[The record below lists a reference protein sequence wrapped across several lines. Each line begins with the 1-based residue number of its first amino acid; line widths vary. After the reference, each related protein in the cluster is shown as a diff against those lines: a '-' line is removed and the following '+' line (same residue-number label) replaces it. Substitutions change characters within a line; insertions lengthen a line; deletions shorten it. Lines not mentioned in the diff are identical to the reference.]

1 MRTYFL
7 NVPVH
12 EIIITKKCASMEAH
26 VQNVC
31 IDRIPQNVFN
41 CVSAVRMASS
51 GSTREPVLK
60 MTSSALLMSRNG
72 KQSSQF
78 PLGWGHLQ
86 FCEFTQSWWL
96 RVPNFPLVC
105 KRCDVLIQY
114 YLKRSPTERLKMYVN
129 WYCPI
134 LGIQPFVP
142 SSVITW
148 RLSIPHHSGPP
159 VVGVT
164 VIPLWTI

>member
-1 MRTYFL
+1 MCIYGSSCAKC
-7 NVPVH
+7 VH
-12 EIIITKKCASMEAH
+12 W
-26 VQNVC
+26 
-31 IDRIPQNVFN
+31 DRIPQNVFN

-51 GSTREPVLK
+51 GSTRELALK

-96 RVPNFPLVC
+96 RVPYFPLVC
-105 KRCDVLIQY
+105 KRYDVLIQY
-114 YLKRSPTERLKMYVN
+114 YLKRSPTECLKMYLN
-129 WYCPI
+129 WYFPI
-134 LGIQPFVP
+134 LGIQPFLP

-148 RLSIPHHSGPP
+148 RLLFLII
-159 VVGVT
+159 VT
-164 VIPLWTI
+164 VQWLASLLYLFEISKNNIKFLPSLLYS